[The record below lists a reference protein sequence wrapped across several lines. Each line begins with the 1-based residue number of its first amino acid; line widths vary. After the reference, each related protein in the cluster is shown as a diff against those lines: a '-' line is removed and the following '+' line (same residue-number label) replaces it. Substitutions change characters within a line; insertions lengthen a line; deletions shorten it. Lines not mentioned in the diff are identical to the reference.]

1 MEIKQNKKIIA
12 SGGVIYR
19 KTNGGEIIICHRAKT
34 NLYAL
39 PKGKSEYGE
48 NIENTAL
55 REVLEETGLE
65 CKIIKSI
72 GTIEYLVPQGEKYYP
87 KEVTFFLMEIIGG
100 NLENHDHE
108 FDTVKWIEINNAKSI
123 LTFQSESDIVTRII
137 ESENIT

>member
-1 MEIKQNKKIIA
+1 MDINQNKKIIA

-19 KTNGGEIIICHRAKT
+19 KNNGGEIIICHRTKT

-39 PKGKSEYGE
+39 PKGKSENGE
-48 NIENTAL
+48 NLENTAL
-55 REVLEETGLE
+55 REVLEETGLQ

-72 GTIEYLVPQGEKYYP
+72 GTIEYLVPQEGKYLP

-108 FDTVKWIEINNAKSI
+108 FDTVQWIEIQYAKSI
-123 LTFQSESDIVTRII
+123 LTFESESDIVSRII
-137 ESENIT
+137 ESESIT